1 MPVIYSD
8 YKVKCPYYGSTRG
21 KKIVCLNGFDFEFKK
36 SGDMEKWKEQNCNRI
51 TGAKCRA
58 RRLMDMDFQNHAEK
72 GEISDE

>member
-21 KKIVCLNGFDFEFKK
+21 TKIVCLNGFKFEFKK
-36 SGDMEKWKEQNCNRI
+36 KSDMDSWKEQNCNRI

-58 RRLMDMDFQNHAEK
+58 RKLLDNDFQNHAE
-72 GEISDE
+72 GDNSDE